1 MEHKKLLSTIDIGLH
16 FKLNMAFLMHF
27 HMFLNFKY
35 LATYKITSIL
45 TLSNFCYLEITKHVS
60 FLYKH
65 LLIEKATDQRRQ
77 DEKEQKSGENI
88 YKYNTEK

>member
-35 LATYKITSIL
+35 LATYKMTSIL
-45 TLSNFCYLEITKHVS
+45 TLSYFCY
-60 FLYKH
+60 
-65 LLIEKATDQRRQ
+65 
-77 DEKEQKSGENI
+77 
-88 YKYNTEK
+88 